1 MRGGFGL
8 FYDRVW
14 FDAFVHGFQGNSP
27 YGVSLNYGP
36 GPNAFTL
43 QNPFPSFPLGTFLQR
58 YSSLACAPDGTTCTG
73 TSSALNTNFLSP
85 TIHTPLVR
93 QYNLNVQYEFASRWV
108 LEIGY
113 VGSSGINLM
122 DVYRNYNTAQLAT
135 SANPINGQT
144 ANTLAN
150 IGLRVPYLGYQ
161 AWGLQG
167 TDFVGISNYN
177 SLQVTLRKQFSHGL
191 TMQAAYTWSKSL
203 SDLVPDAATG
213 GYLGANSNDPQDLR
227 QQYGPSFYN
236 RPQRLSVNYQY
247 NLQIG
252 ERAGITGKLVNGW
265 SVAGVTTVQDGNPLT
280 ISDSTAGSIYGIPN
294 ARAELCPGSIP
305 VKNPGSIES
314 QIAAQQGYLNTA
326 AFCAPPTG
334 GIYGDGTGFG
344 DSRVGFV
351 LGPGQFNWDI
361 ALIKL
366 TTITEGQSLLFR
378 TEFYNAFNH
387 PQFSNPNTAAGS
399 GFTISSTSV
408 NPRLIQF
415 GLKYIF

>member
-1 MRGGFGL
+1 
-8 FYDRVW
+8 
-14 FDAFVHGFQGNSP
+14 
-27 YGVSLNYGP
+27 
-36 GPNAFTL
+36 
-43 QNPFPSFPLGTFLQR
+43 
-58 YSSLACAPDGTTCTG
+58 
-73 TSSALNTNFLSP
+73 
-85 TIHTPLVR
+85 
-93 QYNLNVQYEFASRWV
+93 
-108 LEIGY
+108 
-113 VGSSGINLM
+113 
-122 DVYRNYNTAQLAT
+122 
-135 SANPINGQT
+135 
-144 ANTLAN
+144 
-150 IGLRVPYLGYQ
+150 VPYLGYQ
-161 AWGLQG
+161 AGGLQG